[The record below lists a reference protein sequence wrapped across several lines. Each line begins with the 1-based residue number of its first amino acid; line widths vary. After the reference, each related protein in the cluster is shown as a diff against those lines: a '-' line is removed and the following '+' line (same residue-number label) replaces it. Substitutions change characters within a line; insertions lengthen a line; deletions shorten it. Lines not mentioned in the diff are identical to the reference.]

1 MLITPQADGKCAIEP
16 YLPLGVSMAHITP
29 RQFNRAANRLIE
41 QCVDHHAHAG
51 GVVTDMGMV
60 EDISR
65 IQACYI

>member
-1 MLITPQADGKCAIEP
+1 
-16 YLPLGVSMAHITP
+16 MAHITP